1 MPTKREK
8 EVIKITQKLMREYA
22 EDHHLPIDSE
32 EVKEAMLDAVAKMQF
47 YIKQGKEVEIAYSKE
62 FHCFVFRVP
71 VKDGEEATNP
81 EGTTVI
87 YDDRYD
93 K

>member
-8 EVIKITQKLMREYA
+8 ELIKITQKLMREYA
-22 EDHHLPIDSE
+22 EDNNLPIDSG
-32 EVKEAMLDAVAKMQF
+32 EVKDAMIDAVLKMSF
-47 YIKQGKEVEIAYSKE
+47 YAKQGKDVSIAYSKE
-62 FHCFVFRVP
+62 LHTFVFRVP

-81 EGTTVI
+81 EGTTVV